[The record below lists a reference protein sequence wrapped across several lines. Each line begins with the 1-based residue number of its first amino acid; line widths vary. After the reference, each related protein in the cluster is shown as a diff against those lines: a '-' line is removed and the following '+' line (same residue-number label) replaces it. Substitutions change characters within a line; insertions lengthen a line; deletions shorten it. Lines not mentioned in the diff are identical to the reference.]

1 MHLTRCLS
9 LILLLGLAPLL
20 PARAQGAP
28 PTPAITI
35 PTTVAQANAGT
46 VGVISGGVAGTYIRI
61 AADLASVLDDG
72 TSLRVL
78 PLVGKGSVQNISD
91 ILFLRG
97 IDIGIV
103 QSDALTYVRR
113 RHLFPGADQAI
124 QYIAKLYEEEV
135 HVLARRDIT
144 RLQDL
149 SGQTVN
155 VDVVGSGTAMTT
167 QLLFES
173 LGIKARLAHDDQDS
187 ALAKLKE
194 GKIAALF
201 YVVGKPARLFAGLD
215 SSSGLHFLPI
225 PLNDVLAETYIP
237 SRLGHDAYPNLI
249 PTGGSVDTI
258 AVGAVMAAY
267 AWGPNTDRYK
277 RVAHFVDEF
286 FAKFPKFLQ
295 PGRHPKWKEV
305 NLAAQVP
312 GWTRFPEAQDAL
324 RRMAVSSTDTPLQR
338 DFNTFLTSLGSSGG
352 LTTAQKEALFQQFLI
367 WQARHQASR

>member
-1 MHLTRCLS
+1 MS
-9 LILLLGLAPLL
+9 LLLLLGLASLS
-20 PARAQGAP
+20 PARAQVAP
-28 PTPAITI
+28 PD
-35 PTTVAQANAGT
+35 TTGSASARVAQANAGT

-97 IDIGIV
+97 IDVGIV

-113 RHLFPGADQAI
+113 RQLFPGADQAI

-135 HVLARRDIT
+135 HILARRDIT

-173 LGIKARLAHDDQDS
+173 LGIKAQLAHDDQDS

-194 GKIAALF
+194 GKIAALI
-201 YVVGKPARLFAGLD
+201 YVVGKPARLFSGLD

-225 PLNDVLAETYIP
+225 PLNDVLAQTYIP
-237 SRLGHDAYPNLI
+237 SKLGHDAYPDLV
-249 PTGGSVDTI
+249 PADGSVDTI

-267 AWGPNTDRYK
+267 AWAPNTDRYK

-286 FAKFPKFLQ
+286 FAKFPKFLE

-312 GWTRFPEAQDAL
+312 GWTRFPEAQEAM

-338 DFNTFLTSLGSSGG
+338 DFTTFLTSLGSNGGG
-352 LTTAQKEALFQQFLI
+352 LTTAQKEALFQQFLL